1 MKKPLLTFFCLLL
14 CGGLSANGPSRELP
28 AAQSDAVETPATWD
42 KIRAHLPKIS
52 GFLQAGYQY
61 SDTSSEF
68 FVKRAR
74 LSLTGDIV
82 PKFDYKIQFEFA
94 KPRLVDAYLQ
104 YRPFP
109 QFGLRAGQFKIP
121 FSLENTEYGVS
132 AFEFIDY
139 PLALSRLMAFDE
151 VCGLAAS
158 GRDIGAAC
166 SGGFFQRNGYSVVRY
181 DLAVFNGEGI
191 NTRDR
196 NKSKDFVAR
205 LIVQPLAGF
214 VVSGSYY
221 RGEYG
226 SSHFLRER
234 YGAGV
239 CYDRGPFVVRGEW
252 FGGTTGSSEGPFD
265 SGGWYAMAGWRAPRN
280 LTLTARFDSFV
291 LDCARRSSTRQN
303 NYTAGLL
310 WSPVKYL
317 RCQFNYTYE
326 DYGRFYDISGRHVAT
341 VLFTGI
347 F

>member
-1 MKKPLLTFFCLLL
+1 MQSGAAGT
-14 CGGLSANGPSRELP
+14 SA
-28 AAQSDAVETPATWD
+28 AWD
-42 KIRAHLPKIS
+42 KIRARLPRVS
-52 GFLQAGYQY
+52 GFLQAGYKY

-74 LSLTGDIV
+74 LSLTGDVV
-82 PKFDYKIQFEFA
+82 PDFGYKVQFEFC

-104 YRPFP
+104 YAPVP
-109 QFGLRAGQFKIP
+109 QFGVRAGQFKIP
-121 FSLENTEYGVS
+121 FSLENTEYGLF

-139 PLALSRLMAFDE
+139 PLALRRLMAFDD
-151 VCGLAAS
+151 VCGLASS

-166 SGGFFQRNGYSVVRY
+166 FGGFFQRDGRSIVRY

-191 NTRDR
+191 NTHDR
-196 NKSKDFVAR
+196 NKSKDLVAR
-205 LIVQPLAGF
+205 LILRPWDGF
-214 VVSGSYY
+214 SVSGSYY
-221 RGEYG
+221 WGEYG
-226 SSHFLRER
+226 PSHSRRER

-239 CYDRGPFVVRGEW
+239 CYDRGPFIVRGEW
-252 FGGTTGSSEGPFD
+252 FGGATGSSAGPFD
-265 SGGWYAMAGWRAPRN
+265 SDGWYAMAGWRAPHN

-291 LDCARRSSTRQN
+291 FDCARRSFTQQN

-310 WSPVKYL
+310 WSPVRYL

-326 DYGRFYDISGRHVAT
+326 DYGRFYDTSGRHVAT

>member
-14 CGGLSANGPSRELP
+14 CGGLSANGPSRELL

-109 QFGLRAGQFKIP
+109 QFGFRAGQFKIP

-151 VCGLAAS
+151 VCGLAA
-158 GRDIGAAC
+158 
-166 SGGFFQRNGYSVVRY
+166 
-181 DLAVFNGEGI
+181 
-191 NTRDR
+191 
-196 NKSKDFVAR
+196 
-205 LIVQPLAGF
+205 
-214 VVSGSYY
+214 
-221 RGEYG
+221 
-226 SSHFLRER
+226 
-234 YGAGV
+234 
-239 CYDRGPFVVRGEW
+239 
-252 FGGTTGSSEGPFD
+252 
-265 SGGWYAMAGWRAPRN
+265 
-280 LTLTARFDSFV
+280 
-291 LDCARRSSTRQN
+291 
-303 NYTAGLL
+303 
-310 WSPVKYL
+310 
-317 RCQFNYTYE
+317 
-326 DYGRFYDISGRHVAT
+326 
-341 VLFTGI
+341 
-347 F
+347 

>member
-1 MKKPLLTFFCLLL
+1 MKKPLLTFLCLLL
-14 CGGLSANGPSRELP
+14 CGGLSANGPSRADS
-28 AAQSDAVETPATWD
+28 AASSSPVLMWPY
-42 KIRAHLPKIS
+42 RPRIS

-158 GRDIGAAC
+158 GRDIGAA
-166 SGGFFQRNGYSVVRY
+166 
-181 DLAVFNGEGI
+181 
-191 NTRDR
+191 
-196 NKSKDFVAR
+196 
-205 LIVQPLAGF
+205 
-214 VVSGSYY
+214 
-221 RGEYG
+221 
-226 SSHFLRER
+226 
-234 YGAGV
+234 
-239 CYDRGPFVVRGEW
+239 
-252 FGGTTGSSEGPFD
+252 
-265 SGGWYAMAGWRAPRN
+265 
-280 LTLTARFDSFV
+280 
-291 LDCARRSSTRQN
+291 
-303 NYTAGLL
+303 
-310 WSPVKYL
+310 
-317 RCQFNYTYE
+317 
-326 DYGRFYDISGRHVAT
+326 
-341 VLFTGI
+341 
-347 F
+347 